1 MFFQPAREISKE
13 PSFIDQF
20 LDIMIFSNPIGSDVS
35 QLSRGFGTRI
45 CSNQKD
51 MGHIEQTLCSHSSVN
66 SPQYGRAL
74 LQGHRDL
81 SRVESLLAD
90 DGKLKINLRGRHLL
104 SMPSSV
110 CLV

>member
-45 CSNQKD
+45 CSNQTWGILNK
-51 MGHIEQTLCSHSSVN
+51 LCAPT
-66 SPQYGRAL
+66 PQSTPHNMAGPCYRAT
-74 LQGHRDL
+74 
-81 SRVESLLAD
+81 E
-90 DGKLKINLRGRHLL
+90 IC
-104 SMPSSV
+104 PE
-110 CLV
+110 